1 MQSFQLIFMQLM
13 GSNKSQPSTVFVYLF
28 FYHCTI
34 YTYHNLLQGP
44 PSALNLGAT
53 ATAVTGDVTTVAGE
67 GTIATTTGIEA
78 VDRGLARRRG
88 GGRDHATE
96 A

>member
-1 MQSFQLIFMQLM
+1 MVIVAPISESELVKGKKLNKVVCIF
-13 GSNKSQPSTVFVYLF
+13 VFFNMVLF
-28 FYHCTI
+28 TPIILF
-34 YTYHNLLQGP
+34 QGP

-88 GGRDHATE
+88 GGRDHAIE

>member
-1 MQSFQLIFMQLM
+1 MIIAPILDSGVVKGKKLNIQFLSIC
-13 GSNKSQPSTVFVYLF
+13 F

-34 YTYHNLLQGP
+34 YTNHNLLQGP